1 MLNKCATLLAA
12 CYFNTIFRSVIF
24 DKKIKIN
31 FYFSFRK
38 GEKKMFVSF
47 TDWEFDGNVDNAVE
61 AAKGFWP
68 EMKKYGAV
76 NMRATV
82 TGENT
87 IRTMTLWSDQK
98 MLEANIDKIRAAAG
112 SAVGMTVTGGM
123 TGPLAV
129 ELD

>member
-1 MLNKCATLLAA
+1 
-12 CYFNTIFRSVIF
+12 
-24 DKKIKIN
+24 
-31 FYFSFRK
+31 
-38 GEKKMFVSF
+38 
-47 TDWEFDGNVDNAVE
+47 
-61 AAKGFWP
+61 
-68 EMKKYGAV
+68 MKKYGVV

-98 MLEANIDKIRAAAG
+98 MLEANIDEIRAAAG

-123 TGPLAV
+123 TGPLAI

>member
-1 MLNKCATLLAA
+1 ME
-12 CYFNTIFRSVIF
+12 
-24 DKKIKIN
+24 
-31 FYFSFRK
+31 
-38 GEKKMFVSF
+38 EKKFVSL
-47 TDWEFDGNVDNAVE
+47 TDCEFDGNVDNAVE

-82 TGENT
+82 TGEKT
-87 IRTMTLWSDQK
+87 LRTMTVWSDQK
-98 MLEANIDKIRAAAG
+98 KLEANIDKIRTAAG

>member
-1 MLNKCATLLAA
+1 
-12 CYFNTIFRSVIF
+12 
-24 DKKIKIN
+24 
-31 FYFSFRK
+31 
-38 GEKKMFVSF
+38 MFVSF
-47 TDWEFDGNVDNAVE
+47 TNWEFDGDVDNAVE
-61 AAKGFWP
+61 SAKGFWP
-68 EMKKYGAV
+68 EMKKHGAV

-82 TGENT
+82 TGEK
-87 IRTMTLWSDQK
+87 ILRTMTVWSDQK